1 MRRAARSIVVG
12 FVFGAASASAQP
24 EANSGAPGSPPSPA
38 PPPAGGPLNP
48 NGSVPAAALPE
59 PAPPLKPRPPPEQ
72 VLPPTSGSGRVVTLA
87 EAEASALAHQP
98 QIMQARAQ
106 TRASDARV
114 DEAFAPL
121 LPQVQGTASYG
132 RRTGNFVPQ
141 AGALPGS
148 ARVTTKSSF
157 DTYDSFN
164 FGLTASQLIYDFG
177 QTSGGYHVA
186 QANAEGQKVNEA
198 TVELSVLLGV
208 RTAYALAWANRA
220 LVSVA
225 RETLENGERHL
236 EQIEGLVHAGARPEI
251 DLAQVKA
258 DRANANLQ
266 LINAENSYATAK
278 AQLNQ
283 SMGVEESTDYD
294 VGGETAAPVS
304 GEDLDERRLVGLAV
318 ETRPEM
324 KGLEKQSEADA
335 RQLSATKG
343 AYGPSLGVQTSLT
356 DGGRDLTALAWN
368 WSATANLTWP
378 LFQGGI
384 TKARIREAEANQD
397 VTRSQIALERQQIRL
412 EITQARLSIRGAKA
426 ALDASREVELNAR
439 ERLRLAEARYRA
451 GAGSIIELEDAQVGA
466 TTAAGQVVQA
476 EYGLAVARAQLA
488 KGLGQR

>member
-1 MRRAARSIVVG
+1 MR
-12 FVFGAASASAQP
+12 ASAAFVVAFVLQAAP
-24 EANSGAPGSPPSPA
+24 AGALPPPSPGSPDSASTPVPITAPAPPSGPSDGGMSPA
-38 PPPAGGPLNP
+38 PAEQ
-48 NGSVPAAALPE
+48 VPAP
-59 PAPPLKPRPPPEQ
+59 KS
-72 VLPPTSGSGRVVTLA
+72 TSGRIVTLA
-87 EAEASALAHQP
+87 QAEASALAHQP
-98 QIMQARAQ
+98 QIMQAKAQ
-106 TRASDARV
+106 TRVSDAQM

-141 AGALPGS
+141 AGALPS
-148 ARVTTKSSF
+148 STRVVTNSSF
-157 DTYDSFN
+157 KTFDTFN
-164 FGLTASQLIYDFG
+164 FGLTASQLVYDFG

-186 QANAEGQKVNEA
+186 QANAEAQLENEA
-198 TVELSVLLGV
+198 TVRLAVLLAV
-208 RTAYALAWANRA
+208 RTAYALAWANRS

-225 RETLENGERHL
+225 AETLANSDRHL
-236 EQIEGLVHAGARPEI
+236 KQIEGLVRAGARPEI

-258 DRANANLQ
+258 DRANAWLQ
-266 LINAENSYATAK
+266 LINAENGYATAK

-283 SMGVEESTDYD
+283 AMGVEESTDYD
-294 VGGETAAPVS
+294 TGGEAAAAVS
-304 GEDLDERRLVGLAV
+304 GEDFDERRLVGLAV
-318 ETRPEM
+318 ETRPEL
-324 KGLEKQSEADA
+324 KSLAKQSEANA

-356 DGGRDLTALAWN
+356 DGGRDLAALAWN
-368 WSATANLTWP
+368 WNATANLTWP

-384 TKARIREAEANQD
+384 TNARVREAEANQD
-397 VTRSQIALERQQIRL
+397 VTRSQIALQRQQIRL

-426 ALDASREVELNAR
+426 ALDASREVEVNAR

-476 EYGLAVARAQLA
+476 EYGLAVARAELA